1 MKEREREIQRKR
13 REGKD
18 RDGEKR
24 GRERERERRERHA
37 SQRNSITVTYKLMK
51 LSVVNPCVPASSNL
65 ELKITIGGQ

>member
-24 GRERERERRERHA
+24 GRERERRERHA